1 MYLPSS
7 AVGSPD
13 IANGGDGNDGE
24 EVEREPS
31 SVRGR
36 EAARGRRSE
45 DNHRNARARSVT
57 RSRRRSR
64 DKSARKIALG
74 KQSAGRVCIHRSGP
88 PRRGWKKSRKS
99 GRRLAGTVSRA
110 SQNANRAGMAAH
122 AAECRICGDGSEDAA
137 LTQPCGCK
145 GTSAHAHHAC
155 VQEWVARSGRRACEV
170 CGEPWVGAFDFPSPS
185 CAEAA
190 DVPSPEESTRRVLSL
205 LTAAHERLVA
215 GDGAVS
221 RPLDEHMLLTLGP
234 HFPGPWLSWVR
245 ARELSRRRSAYGRA
259 KRAARELIGGLFRR
273 PSRWHTRALM
283 CP

>member
-13 IANGGDGNDGE
+13 IAKGGDGNDGE

-45 DNHRNARARSVT
+45 DNHRNARARYVT
-57 RSRRRSR
+57 RFRP
-64 DKSARKIALG
+64 DKWPRPSSHWANSLPVAFAFTDPAR
-74 KQSAGRVCIHRSGP
+74 
-88 PRRGWKKSRKS
+88 RRGWKKSRKS

-185 CAEAA
+185 CADAA

-273 PSRWHTRALM
+273 PSRWHARALM

>member
-1 MYLPSS
+1 
-7 AVGSPD
+7 
-13 IANGGDGNDGE
+13 
-24 EVEREPS
+24 
-31 SVRGR
+31 
-36 EAARGRRSE
+36 
-45 DNHRNARARSVT
+45 
-57 RSRRRSR
+57 
-64 DKSARKIALG
+64 
-74 KQSAGRVCIHRSGP
+74 
-88 PRRGWKKSRKS
+88 
-99 GRRLAGTVSRA
+99 
-110 SQNANRAGMAAH
+110 MAAH

-185 CAEAA
+185 CADAA

-273 PSRWHTRALM
+273 PSRWHARALM